1 MQIKQVDIECVDVF
15 WDKVKYWIER
25 ATIQSNG
32 RHNLDTTYSLLKSGT
47 MKMFLII
54 VKKAICAVY
63 VVQKVY
69 YPAKTVLCILFCGGS
84 KVIKNIK
91 QIENFFIPYA
101 KKQECSGLE
110 IIGRKGW
117 GRAIKKNGIKFKQT
131 GYFYEVVT

>member
-1 MQIKQVDIECVDVF
+1 
-15 WDKVKYWIER
+15 
-25 ATIQSNG
+25 
-32 RHNLDTTYSLLKSGT
+32 
-47 MKMFLII
+47 MF

-117 GRAIKKNGIKFKQT
+117 GRAIKKNGLKFKQT